1 MFCKVCKDARK
12 TEKEYTSH
20 WVRDAP
26 GVGGKVVCPTLLNQE
41 CKYCK
46 EKGHTPKHCPKIQVK
61 LQSQKEKKRVSFSSP
76 PPPPDI
82 KTRAPK
88 IVKQDRNYSGRLAEP
103 IIQVK
108 SQKSWA
114 DMAAS
119 KPTMKRKEE
128 EPPQVSRGKA
138 PSPCS
143 SPSPSPC
150 PSPCP
155 SPSPQPSYS
164 TSTSWAD

>member
-26 GVGGKVVCPTLLNQE
+26 GLGGKVVCPTLLKQE

-76 PPPPDI
+76 PPPDI

-108 SQKSWA
+108 AQKSWA

-119 KPTMKRKEE
+119 KPKPTMKRKEE

-138 PSPCS
+138 PSPC
-143 SPSPSPC
+143 PS
-150 PSPCP
+150 P

-164 TSTSWAD
+164 TSWAD